1 MYKSLIQ
8 ALTSQRGTVR
18 SKEGCGGLPPLHGP
32 WQPVPKPGPRD
43 RGAALAAGGTSSKR
57 LRKCWGRAGQ
67 VSTRPEGLQ
76 WHREHASLPAKLPTV
91 STSQNKGIQTH
102 PAKGS
107 LHQVLGRTQ
116 SWHGD
121 HRAGEVLSSI
131 REGAQTPGPGKTLPG
146 VKTREAQAR
155 LCLQMVTQM
164 VTAAMFVMTKKWE
177 QPHSPEGPGL
187 LIPQS

>member
-8 ALTSQRGTVR
+8 ALMSQRGTVR

-57 LRKCWGRAGQ
+57 LGKCWGRAGQ

-131 REGAQTPGPGKTLPG
+131 RCLHVLYYKQCCDEHWG
-146 VKTREAQAR
+146 TRVSFSSGF
-155 LCLQMVTQM
+155 LSVYTIP
-164 VTAAMFVMTKKWE
+164 V
-177 QPHSPEGPGL
+177 GL
-187 LIPQS
+187 LGHKAGLFPVF